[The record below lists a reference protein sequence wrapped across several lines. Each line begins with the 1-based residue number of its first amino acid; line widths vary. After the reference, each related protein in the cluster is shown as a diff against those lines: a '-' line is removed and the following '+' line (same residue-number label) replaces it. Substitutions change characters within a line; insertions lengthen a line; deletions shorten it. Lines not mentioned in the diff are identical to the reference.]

1 MMMGFRVVC
10 LEFRCMEGEGTSP
23 NAIYRVW
30 VWDVRFIIVH
40 IVRLGCRESGEHF
53 GRERGEKKRQT
64 ETAKKLASWMP
75 DSLSTSKYLRREG
88 ILRLCKTGVEPWR
101 ARERGE
107 RFAENINVIPTIRST
122 GGGQGPGV
130 GGDQPQGSKI

>member
-1 MMMGFRVVC
+1 MHGGRGHFAKCHLQGVGVGC
-10 LEFRCMEGEGTSP
+10 EVYHCT
-23 NAIYRVW
+23 
-30 VWDVRFIIVH
+30 H